1 MIKKIT
7 SIIYAIMMIGL
18 IVRLYMDVTDYR
30 PMNGF
35 NFSLFIIFGL
45 IISVIFA
52 EIVFKKT
59 KK

>member
-1 MIKKIT
+1 
-7 SIIYAIMMIGL
+7 MMIGL